1 MNEITCPQCTATFN
15 PEKPESKS
23 VTEINRAIEALEAV
37 KAELIGASSPAAADT
52 AELSG
57 LRGKMRQT
65 LDFLGLTEVGDQA
78 KAKQKSEGAIHKVA
92 LLLGLLEHE
101 PAK

>member
-37 KAELIGASSPAAADT
+37 KAELIGASAPAESGAA
-52 AELSG
+52 EPSG

-65 LDFLGLTEVGDQA
+65 FDFLGLTEEGDEVAA
-78 KAKQKSEGAIHKVA
+78 KHKPEGGLHKVA
-92 LLLGLLEHE
+92 LLLGLIDHE
-101 PAK
+101 PAR